1 MQAVSR
7 LPSLDGIIFFQKPLC
22 FAIKCV
28 IIIKIIALKRK
39 NMNLLDNYLNATEF
53 KDYEDFKQNARIRV
67 PDDFNFGFDVADE
80 YARIAPEKRALVW
93 CNQKGEEKILT
104 FSDLKKLSDKMC
116 GVITSYGVGRGD
128 FVMSMLNRRWEYWV
142 LAVAC
147 CKLGVVLIPA
157 THMLTPKDVAYRCNE
172 AGVKLIFTTNE
183 EDVYEHIALALPD
196 CKTLKGVLSVDGSKF
211 DNLAEKLGQAD
222 ESFEFTCRPSGREL
236 MLVYF
241 TSGTTGMPKMVM
253 HDFNYPLG
261 HIFTAKYWQSVEDDG
276 LHFTMAET
284 GWAKCSWGKIYGQ
297 WISGSAVFAYDYH
310 GRFTPTDVLPL
321 IKKYKIT
328 TFCAPP
334 TIYRFLVKEDLTRYD
349 LSSLKH
355 CSTAGESLNPEVFRQ
370 FYNATGHKIYE
381 GFGQT
386 EGTVMLGT
394 FKYLEPVTGSLGKPS
409 PLYDVH
415 LIDDDEN
422 DVPYGEEGEIAILKS
437 SDQCGLVSGY
447 FKDEARTEQMKNDR
461 FFHTGDLAYQD
472 KDGWFWYVGRKD
484 DIIKSSGYRI
494 GPFEVESALMEHPA
508 VLECAITAVPDDL
521 RGQIVKATIVLTK
534 NYEPSDAL
542 VKELQNH
549 VKRVTAPYKYPRI
562 VEFVKELPK
571 TTSGKIRR
579 VEIRENDKK

>member
-1 MQAVSR
+1 
-7 LPSLDGIIFFQKPLC
+7 
-22 FAIKCV
+22 
-28 IIIKIIALKRK
+28 
-39 NMNLLDNYLNATEF
+39 MNLLSKFLNRTDF
-53 KDYEDFKQNARIRV
+53 SDYDDFRKNAKLCV
-67 PDDFNFGFDVADE
+67 PSDFNFGFDVVDE
-80 YARIAPEKRALVW
+80 YARLCPEKRALVW
-93 CNQKGEEKILT
+93 CNQKGEEKVIT
-104 FSDLKKLSDKMC
+104 FGEMKELSLKMC
-116 GVITSYGVGRGD
+116 NVISSYGVKKGD

-142 LAVAC
+142 LVVAC
-147 CKLGVVLIPA
+147 CKMGVVLIPA
-157 THMLTPKDVAYRCNE
+157 THMLTPKDVAYRVNE
-172 AGVKLIFTTNE
+172 AGVKLLFATEE
-183 EDVYEHIALALPD
+183 EDVAEHISLALPD
-196 CKTLKGVLSVDGSKF
+196 CKNLKGVLSVNGAHF
-211 DNLAEKLGQAD
+211 DNLDEKLENAPA
-222 ESFEFTCRPSGREL
+222 EFSFDARPNPRDL

-253 HDFNYPLG
+253 HDFLYPLG
-261 HIFTAKYWQSVEDDG
+261 HVFTAKYWQDVVDDG

-297 WISGSAVFAYDYH
+297 WISGTAVFAYDYH

-321 IKKYKIT
+321 VQKYGIT

-334 TIYRFLVKEDLTRYD
+334 TIYRFLVKEDLSSFD
-349 LSSLKH
+349 LSSIKH
-355 CSTAGESLNPEVFRQ
+355 CSTAGESLNPEVFKQ
-370 FYNATGHKIYE
+370 FEKATGLKIYE

-394 FKYLEPVTGSLGKPS
+394 FKYLSPVTGSLGKPS
-409 PLYDVH
+409 PLYDVR

-422 DVPYGEEGEIAILKS
+422 EVKPGEEGEIAILKS
-437 SDQCGLVSGY
+437 ENQCGLVAGY
-447 FKDEARTEQMKNDR
+447 FKDEARTSALKNDVY
-461 FFHTGDLAYQD
+461 FHTGDLAYQD

-534 NYEPSDAL
+534 NYQPSDAL

-549 VKRVTAPYKYPRI
+549 VKKVTAPYKYPRI

>member
-1 MQAVSR
+1 
-7 LPSLDGIIFFQKPLC
+7 
-22 FAIKCV
+22 
-28 IIIKIIALKRK
+28 
-39 NMNLLDNYLNATEF
+39 MNLLSKFLNRTDF
-53 KDYEDFKQNARIRV
+53 SDYDDFRRNAKLCV
-67 PDDFNFGFDVADE
+67 PSDFNFGFDVVDE
-80 YARIAPEKRALVW
+80 YARLCPEKRALVW
-93 CNQKGEEKILT
+93 CNQKGEEKVIT
-104 FSDLKKLSDKMC
+104 FGEMKELSLKMC
-116 GVITSYGVGRGD
+116 NVISSYGVKKGD

-142 LAVAC
+142 LVVAC
-147 CKLGVVLIPA
+147 CKMGVVLIPA
-157 THMLTPKDVAYRCNE
+157 THMLTPKDVAYRVNE
-172 AGVKLIFTTNE
+172 AGVKLLFATEE
-183 EDVYEHIALALPD
+183 EDVAEHISLALPD
-196 CKTLKGVLSVDGSKF
+196 CKNLKGVLSVNGAHF
-211 DNLAEKLGQAD
+211 DNLDEKLENAPAD
-222 ESFEFTCRPSGREL
+222 FSFDARPNPRDL

-253 HDFNYPLG
+253 HDFLYPLG
-261 HIFTAKYWQSVEDDG
+261 HVFTAKYWQDVVDDG

-297 WISGSAVFAYDYH
+297 WISGTAVFAYDYH

-321 IKKYKIT
+321 VQKYGIT

-334 TIYRFLVKEDLTRYD
+334 TIYRFLVKEDLSSFD
-349 LSSLKH
+349 LSSIKH
-355 CSTAGESLNPEVFRQ
+355 CSTAGESLNPEVFKQ
-370 FYNATGHKIYE
+370 FEKATGLKIYE

-394 FKYLEPVTGSLGKPS
+394 FKYLSPVTGSLGKPS
-409 PLYDVH
+409 PLYDVR

-422 DVPYGEEGEIAILKS
+422 EVKPGEEGEIAILKS
-437 SDQCGLVSGY
+437 ENQCGLVAGY
-447 FKDEARTEQMKNDR
+447 FKDEARTSALKNDVY
-461 FFHTGDLAYQD
+461 FHTGDLAYQD

-534 NYEPSDAL
+534 NYQPSDEL
-542 VKELQNH
+542 IKELQNH
-549 VKRVTAPYKYPRI
+549 VKKVTAPYKYPRI

>member
-1 MQAVSR
+1 
-7 LPSLDGIIFFQKPLC
+7 
-22 FAIKCV
+22 
-28 IIIKIIALKRK
+28 
-39 NMNLLDNYLNATEF
+39 MNLLDNYLNATEF

-116 GVITSYGVGRGD
+116 GVITSYGVERGD

-196 CKTLKGVLSVDGSKF
+196 CQTLKGVLSVDGSKF
-211 DNLAEKLGQAD
+211 DNLAEKLGQTD
-222 ESFEFTCRPSGREL
+222 ESFVFTCRPSGREL

-422 DVPYGEEGEIAILKS
+422 DVPCGEEGEIAILKS

-447 FKDEARTEQMKNDR
+447 LKDEARTEQMKNDR

>member
-1 MQAVSR
+1 
-7 LPSLDGIIFFQKPLC
+7 
-22 FAIKCV
+22 
-28 IIIKIIALKRK
+28 
-39 NMNLLDNYLNATEF
+39 MNLLSKFLNRTDF
-53 KDYEDFKQNARIRV
+53 SDYDDFRKNAKLCV
-67 PDDFNFGFDVADE
+67 PSDFNFGFDVVDE
-80 YARIAPEKRALVW
+80 YARLCPEKRALVW
-93 CNQKGEEKILT
+93 CNQKGEEKVIT
-104 FSDLKKLSDKMC
+104 FGEMKELSLKMC
-116 GVITSYGVGRGD
+116 NVISSYGVKKGD

-142 LAVAC
+142 LVVAC
-147 CKLGVVLIPA
+147 CKMGVVLIPA
-157 THMLTPKDVAYRCNE
+157 THMLTPKDVAYRVNE
-172 AGVKLIFTTNE
+172 AGVKLLFATEE
-183 EDVYEHIALALPD
+183 EDVAEHISLALPD
-196 CKTLKGVLSVDGSKF
+196 CKNLKGVLSVNGAHF
-211 DNLAEKLGQAD
+211 DNLDEKLENAPA
-222 ESFEFTCRPSGREL
+222 EFSFDARPNPRDL

-253 HDFNYPLG
+253 HDFLYPLG
-261 HIFTAKYWQSVEDDG
+261 HVFTAKYWQDVVDDG

-297 WISGSAVFAYDYH
+297 WISGTAVFAYDYH

-321 IKKYKIT
+321 VQKYGIT

-334 TIYRFLVKEDLTRYD
+334 TIYRFLVKEDLSSFD
-349 LSSLKH
+349 LSSIKH
-355 CSTAGESLNPEVFRQ
+355 CSTAGESLNPEVFKQ
-370 FYNATGHKIYE
+370 FEKATGLKIYE

-394 FKYLEPVTGSLGKPS
+394 FKYLSPVTGSLGKPS
-409 PLYDVH
+409 PLYDVR

-422 DVPYGEEGEIAILKS
+422 EVKPGEEGEIAILKS
-437 SDQCGLVSGY
+437 ENQCGLVAGY
-447 FKDEARTEQMKNDR
+447 FKDEARTSALKNDVY
-461 FFHTGDLAYQD
+461 FHTGDLAYQD

-534 NYEPSDAL
+534 NYQPSDAL
-542 VKELQNH
+542 IKELQNH
-549 VKRVTAPYKYPRI
+549 VKKVTAPYKYPRI

>member
-1 MQAVSR
+1 
-7 LPSLDGIIFFQKPLC
+7 
-22 FAIKCV
+22 
-28 IIIKIIALKRK
+28 
-39 NMNLLDNYLNATEF
+39 MNLLSKFLNRTDF
-53 KDYEDFKQNARIRV
+53 SDYDDFRRNAQLCV
-67 PDDFNFGFDVADE
+67 PSDFNFGFDVVDE
-80 YARIAPEKRALVW
+80 YARLCPEKRALVW
-93 CNQKGEEKILT
+93 CNQKGEEKVIT
-104 FSDLKKLSDKMC
+104 FGEMKELSLKMC
-116 GVITSYGVGRGD
+116 NVISSYGVKKGD

-142 LAVAC
+142 LVVAC
-147 CKLGVVLIPA
+147 CKMGVVLIPA
-157 THMLTPKDVAYRCNE
+157 THMLTPKDVAYRVNE
-172 AGVKLIFTTNE
+172 AGVKLLFATEE
-183 EDVYEHIALALPD
+183 EDVAEHISLALPD
-196 CKTLKGVLSVDGSKF
+196 CKNLKGVLSVNGAHF
-211 DNLAEKLGQAD
+211 DNLDEKLENAPA
-222 ESFEFTCRPSGREL
+222 EFSFDARPNPRDL

-253 HDFNYPLG
+253 HDFLYPLG
-261 HIFTAKYWQSVEDDG
+261 HVFTAKYWQDVVDDG

-297 WISGSAVFAYDYH
+297 WISGTAVFAYDYH

-321 IKKYKIT
+321 VQKYGIT

-334 TIYRFLVKEDLTRYD
+334 TIYRFLVKEDLSSFD
-349 LSSLKH
+349 LSSIKH
-355 CSTAGESLNPEVFRQ
+355 CSTAGESLNPEVFKQ
-370 FYNATGHKIYE
+370 FEKATGLKIYE

-394 FKYLEPVTGSLGKPS
+394 FKYLSPVTGSLGKPS
-409 PLYDVH
+409 PLYDVR

-422 DVPYGEEGEIAILKS
+422 EVKPGEEGEIAILKS
-437 SDQCGLVSGY
+437 ENQCGLVAGY
-447 FKDEARTEQMKNDR
+447 FKDEARTSALKNDVY
-461 FFHTGDLAYQD
+461 FHTGDLAYQD

-534 NYEPSDAL
+534 NYQPSDAL

-549 VKRVTAPYKYPRI
+549 VKKVTAPYKYPRI